1 MKTVT
6 HTQMLDTPAN
16 VGSGATARLEPREDT
31 VCAGERVENSL
42 FDVLILP
49 PLTAG
54 FCLVVGVIFWLPPMS
69 QKRRYQ
75 LEPNDS
81 ALCESLIH

>member
-42 FDVLILP
+42 FDVFTVAFLRASDP
-49 PLTAG
+49 ATFP
-54 FCLVVGVIFWLPPMS
+54 
-69 QKRRYQ
+69 
-75 LEPNDS
+75 
-81 ALCESLIH
+81 